1 MTLALRA
8 GDEADRRRLRW
19 RCRRGMKE
27 LDVLLERYAHT
38 LKTCASAAECALFA
52 RLLELP
58 DPELAGYLLGGQ
70 PPQDREFAGLVRRI
84 ACGAYATEAA
94 S

>member
-1 MTLALRA
+1 MNDTTPQTL
-8 GDEADRRRLRW
+8 GRLRW

-27 LDVLLERYAHT
+27 LDVLLVRWLERRYVAVDDPT
-38 LKTCASAAECALFA
+38 RAVFE

-58 DPELAGYLLGGQ
+58 DPDLNAWFLGRARPADPDFAALVDDILATA
-70 PPQDREFAGLVRRI
+70 R
-84 ACGAYATEAA
+84 A